1 VAALIKSDLARV
13 AAQPFRTVESAGL
26 SAPDEARSDQVLYLT
41 LAALSGAVL
50 TVARFLPPSPRGV
63 GTHERL
69 GLPPC
74 LFLKLTGLPCPSCGL
89 TTSFAHAAKLHFYDA
104 LLAQPFGLLLFFLT
118 VLLVPLSCWLAYR
131 RIPWHRL
138 TAARAAKPLLWL
150 MAALWLTAWFY
161 KIAALH

>member
-1 VAALIKSDLARV
+1 M
-13 AAQPFRTVESAGL
+13 SAG
-26 SAPDEARSDQVLYLT
+26 ARSDQAIYLT
-41 LAALSGAVL
+41 LAALAGAVL
-50 TVARFLPPSPRGV
+50 TIARFLPPSPRGV

-118 VLLVPLSCWLAYR
+118 VLFVPLSLWLAYR
-131 RIPWHRL
+131 GIPWHRL

-150 MAALWLTAWFY
+150 CAALWLTAWIY
-161 KIAALH
+161 KLAAMH